1 MYSPIKND
9 STNIMRL
16 GKNKKKHIIKGTR
29 KLQIDKQYIDNKK
42 KLSRPLE

>member
-29 KLQIDKQYIDNKK
+29 KLQMDKQYINNKK
-42 KLSRPLE
+42 NLIKTLE